1 MHETCPPA
9 NDHYVYLH
17 KKASTGEI
25 FYVGAGRK
33 NRSRSKCGRSKFWQ
47 ATVAKHGLDIELFA
61 VGLSF
66 ADSRTLEI
74 LTISN
79 LLRVGI
85 RLCNMTAGGE
95 GLNGLKHRDET
106 KVKIA
111 ASNIGK
117 NLGKKPSEETRA
129 KLSEARK
136 GRVHSLESRA
146 KMSATQKGR
155 PKKSPPH
162 NKGKPM
168 PEEQRAK
175 LSGIPKSQGH
185 IEAIRAKAVERW
197 AAIPKEDRPKVDNS
211 GENNPR
217 ADRHEYLFVCDDGRF
232 FRGTRVAFLAETGL
246 NPKALFRSAPAMNL
260 RGWRYYCS

>member
-17 KKASTGEI
+17 RKASTGQI

-33 NRSRSKCGRSKFWQ
+33 GRSRARCGRSKYWH
-47 ATVAKHGLDIELFA
+47 ATVAKHGLEIEMFA
-61 VGLSF
+61 EGLSF
-66 ADSRTLEI
+66 DDSRALEI

-79 LLRVGI
+79 LLRAGF

-95 GLNGLKHRDET
+95 GLNGLKHRNET

-129 KLSEARK
+129 KLSEVRK
-136 GRVHSLESRA
+136 GRIHSQETREKIS
-146 KMSATQKGR
+146 SAQKGR
-155 PKKSPPH
+155 PKKNPPH
-162 NKGKPM
+162 NKGRPM
-168 PEEQRAK
+168 SEEAKAKMKGIAKSPEHIAIIRANAIARWA
-175 LSGIPKSQGH
+175 LIPKQ
-185 IEAIRAKAVERW
+185 
-197 AAIPKEDRPKVDNS
+197 DRPKVDNS
-211 GENNPR
+211 GASNPR
-217 ADRHEYLFVCDDGRF
+217 ADQHEYLFAHADGRF
-232 FRGTRVAFLAETGL
+232 FRGTRVAFFAETGL
-246 NPKALFRSAPAMNL
+246 NPKALFRSAPTMNL